1 MFAVQ
6 MPMLAY
12 ALWTF
17 VKIFIN
23 KYTLE
28 KINIQRGDLKPL
40 QAKVPKEQLEEKFG
54 GLLPNIEDMYFPP
67 KNMT

>member
-1 MFAVQ
+1 

-23 KYTLE
+23 KYTLD

-40 QAKVPKEQLEEKFG
+40 HSKVPKHQLEVKYG
-54 GLLPNIEDMYFPP
+54 G
-67 KNMT
+67 